1 MAGTV
6 GNKRDEVHILAFL
19 TSKQTVN
26 GIDDHLDDVDV
37 FPFVET
43 ADVVGL
49 GDYSLMENEVN
60 GTCMVLNEQ
69 PVANILT
76 LAIDGK
82 RLTMTDVVDEQRN
95 QFLGELIGTVVV
107 GAVGYDDRHAVGVVV
122 GTYKMVARCLG
133 S

>member
-1 MAGTV
+1 
-6 GNKRDEVHILAFL
+6 
-19 TSKQTVN
+19 
-26 GIDDHLDDVDV
+26 
-37 FPFVET
+37 
-43 ADVVGL
+43 
-49 GDYSLMENEVN
+49 
-60 GTCMVLNEQ
+60 MVLNEQ